1 MDLPKILV
9 KLLDTLMVDH
19 MLTSWNILNENNS
32 NITVKIRFSSGHIS
46 NQQEDADLKPQ
57 SYRRKPPSQI
67 RRDDARFNA
76 YRQKQMS
83 KPQHDCLSTT
93 PHVSSS
99 HSPVTTRAITR
110 SMKQTMDELDIEQD
124 RGTESS
130 PTCNDD
136 FIMDISD
143 ITDNPVICTPDVVTQ
158 SPDVSPVIPKAAIHY
173 DISTD
178 DLLDTENLVFPS
190 ELCDPSDNISANTSH
205 VSITDHCS
213 SSDQHV
219 CVTSTQADIV
229 LPAVITSVSDDSVP
243 DLTSEHSR
251 SNIAFDLHNPDHIQE
266 MLAVLRDAIR
276 ETLGTVDHT

>member
-1 MDLPKILV
+1 M
-9 KLLDTLMVDH
+9 
-19 MLTSWNILNENNS
+19 
-32 NITVKIRFSSGHIS
+32 KIRFSSGHMS
-46 NQQEDADLKPQ
+46 KQQEDADLKQQ

-76 YRQKQMS
+76 YRQKQNSMS

-99 HSPVTTRAITR
+99 PDAIHSPVTTRAITR

-124 RGTESS
+124 RCTESS

-143 ITDNPVICTPDVVTQ
+143 ITDNPVICTPDVVAL

-178 DLLDTENLVFPS
+178 DIIDTENS
-190 ELCDPSDNISANTSH
+190 YSYSQCKEAG
-205 VSITDHCS
+205 
-213 SSDQHV
+213 
-219 CVTSTQADIV
+219 
-229 LPAVITSVSDDSVP
+229 AVVQ
-243 DLTSEHSR
+243 R
-251 SNIAFDLHNPDHIQE
+251 
-266 MLAVLRDAIR
+266 
-276 ETLGTVDHT
+276 